1 MEEEP
6 GAPDRLPFAELRRR
20 WPIPATLNLA
30 LVATWASAAIGLLF
44 LASSGGWTLAV
55 AAAVAFS
62 FVMQLGFSLVHE
74 AEHDKLHPDRR
85 VNDACG
91 WLLAAMFPGSYAFMR
106 GAHLLHHR
114 RNRADAELVD
124 YVRPSESAT
133 VKAMQYYALVC
144 GLVWVGV
151 PLISLAIALLPRG
164 VVRLRPTTSSS
175 AAEYLNALLALS
187 PWRVRAEVGLA
198 VALWAGLF
206 ALGLDPL
213 RVGLCYAAF
222 AFSWSSQ
229 QYVYHV
235 RSPRHLVDGAFD
247 LALWAPMS
255 WLYLKFNHHRA
266 HHRDVRVPWLYMDQL
281 EPVAPTQGYLATY
294 LALWAP
300 PRPVGEAW
308 PPELVRR
315 GPLPARGTERG

>member
-1 MEEEP
+1 MLPPPHSKPVCVRLCVCVCVCVCLCVCVCTCTAVALATAEC
-6 GAPDRLPFAELRRR
+6 ALPFAELRRR
-20 WPIPATLNLA
+20 WPIPANLNLA

-44 LASSGGWTLAV
+44 LASSGGWSLAI

-133 VKAMQYYALVC
+133 VKAVQYYALVC

-198 VALWAGLF
+198 VAAEVGRAGELTSTN
-206 ALGLDPL
+206 
-213 RVGLCYAAF
+213 AACE
-222 AFSWSSQ
+222 
-229 QYVYHV
+229 V
-235 RSPRHLVDGAFD
+235 
-247 LALWAPMS
+247 
-255 WLYLKFNHHRA
+255 
-266 HHRDVRVPWLYMDQL
+266 
-281 EPVAPTQGYLATY
+281 T
-294 LALWAP
+294 
-300 PRPVGEAW
+300 
-308 PPELVRR
+308 
-315 GPLPARGTERG
+315 